1 MTHDAVAE
9 LIGAWALD
17 ACPPDETELV
27 EAHLGTCD
35 TCATEAGALREAAA
49 DLGGAYLR
57 PPATSLSRLLAA
69 APARRRPAA
78 QDLPYAAQTAA
89 LDLLLSDLTPD
100 EWRRP
105 AFDSLTV
112 KDVVAHLA
120 ATDSLVADALG
131 LPASPPISSP
141 LSPAARTEVVLSFES
156 ERSPEQTH
164 QSWRS
169 QADSLCRA
177 ATSHPAPSTVTVT
190 LSRPFPLADALTARA
205 YETWIHGEDIAA
217 ATGRPPLPPLPGHI
231 HPMADLAARLLP
243 RVVSR
248 RLSSTEVIHLHLT
261 GPGGGTW
268 TVPLDP
274 ATVASAAVEPAATVT
289 LDVIEFCRL
298 AGARRTPSQLAI
310 TTEGDT
316 ALAGAFLAAVP
327 SMAPVP

>member
-17 ACPPDETELV
+17 ACPPGETELV
-27 EAHLGTCD
+27 EAHLDTCD
-35 TCATEAGALREAAA
+35 TCAEEAAALREAAA

-69 APARRRPAA
+69 APARRPPAA
-78 QDLPYAAQTAA
+78 PNLPYAAQVAA
-89 LDLLLSDLTPD
+89 LDLMLSDLTAR
-100 EWRRP
+100 EWSRP

-131 LPASPPISSP
+131 LPATPPISSP
-141 LSPAARTEVVLSFES
+141 VTPAARTEAVLDFER

-164 QSWRS
+164 RSWRA
-169 QADSLCRA
+169 QAGAVCRA
-177 ATSHPAPSTVTVT
+177 ATAHPTPSTVTVT

-217 ATGRPPLPPLPGHI
+217 ATGRRPLPPLPDHV

-248 RLSSTEVIHLHLT
+248 RLSSTETIHLHLT

-274 ATVASAAVEPAATVT
+274 ATLAPAAVEPAATVT

-298 AGARRTPSQLAI
+298 AGARRTPSELTI
-310 TTEGDT
+310 TIEGDT